1 MTYVR
6 HSAPALNYSAC
17 HYPGLEMAFRGPKR
31 SLSDPYITFLGGT
44 AFYGRYVT
52 QAIPDRVEAAIG
64 LGCVNLGLMNGGVG
78 VMGCEAMLALANGGA
93 ATVVEVVGAHNLTNQ
108 FYRVHPRRNDRLV
121 APTRLFRQVFPEL
134 DLCDVHFT
142 RHLLSMMKR
151 DAPNRYDTV
160 VEELRS
166 AWVEHMARLL
176 EGLKGPSILLWI
188 VPAPVPGAEP
198 GLDQDPLLVDRAS
211 IQAVSGLVDRV
222 VEVRE
227 TPAILAQGRL
237 GMQVPE
243 TDSQIASALPRGA
256 LLREGAMAL
265 LDPLQELGFGRGR
278 AFAEAGSGLTA

>member
-6 HSAPALNYSAC
+6 HGAPALNYSAC

-31 SLSDPYITFLGGT
+31 SLSEPYVTFLGGT

-64 LGCVNLGLMNGGVG
+64 LGCVNLGLMNGGVDA
-78 VMGCEAMLALANGGA
+78 MGAKGMLSLANGGA
-93 ATVVEVVGAHNLTNQ
+93 ATVIEVVGAQNLSNQ
-108 FYRVHPRRNDRLV
+108 FYRVHPRRNDRMV
-121 APTRLFRQVFPEL
+121 TPTRLFRQVFPEL
-134 DLCDVHFT
+134 DLCEVHFT
-142 RHLLSMMKR
+142 RHLLAVMKR
-151 DAPNRYDTV
+151 EAPSRYDTV

-176 EGLKGPSILLWI
+176 EGLQGPSILLWV
-188 VPAPVPGAEP
+188 VPAPVAGGEP

-211 IQAVSGLVDRV
+211 VQAVSRLVDRV

-227 TPAILAQGRL
+227 TPSITAQGRF

-243 TDSQIASALPRGA
+243 TDTLIAEAVPRGA
-256 LLREGAMAL
+256 LLREAAMAL

-278 AFAEAGSGLTA
+278 AFAEASAGLIA